1 MILIVVVVLLISA
14 GAYAVLPAPGKA
26 EPQSTP
32 QTFTVNGR
40 TFVFTYV
47 ATSSSQREAG
57 LMNRKITNS
66 TTMLFVFPDS
76 GIHSFWMY
84 DTNSS
89 LDMIWVNASGGS
101 GTVVYMVSGVP
112 SCFLPVGCPVYTP
125 TAAAN
130 YVIEAAAGFAAANN
144 VKVGTTVQFS

>member
-1 MILIVVVVLLISA
+1 MVLIVVVVLLVSA
-14 GAYAVLPAPGKA
+14 GAYALLPSPGKA
-26 EPQSTP
+26 EPRSTP
-32 QTFTVNGR
+32 SAFTVNGR
-40 TFVFTYV
+40 TFAFTYI
-47 ATSSSQREAG
+47 ATNSSQREAG
-57 LMNRKITNS
+57 LMNKKITNS
-66 TTMLFVFPDS
+66 TTMLFVFPDF

-89 LDMIWVNASGGS
+89 LDMVWVNASGRS
-101 GTVVYMVSGVP
+101 GIVVYVVSGAP

-125 TAAAN
+125 TTAAN